1 MIKEGASK
9 KTKKDVGMIIRDNV
23 QIGELDKKKTDD
35 VNMNICKH
43 SDVSE

>member
-23 QIGELDKKKTDD
+23 QIGELDKKKK
-35 VNMNICKH
+35 NRRCKH
-43 SDVSE
+43 EYM